1 MRWPFFGADRDQKSR
16 FETANALLSMKSRR
30 GSTASPMRVLKIWSA
45 PMASSMDPA
54 QRRMLRVTIEDAIGA
69 DQIFNTLMGD
79 AVEPRRDFIESNALA
94 VSNLDF

>member
-1 MRWPFFGADRDQKSR
+1 MHEHAIGTRLTELVGQLEQLLGDAGLRDDDEQEADPRL
-16 FETANALLSMKSRR
+16 ER
-30 GSTASPMRVLKIWSA
+30 G
-45 PMASSMDPA
+45 
-54 QRRMLRVTIEDAIGA
+54 AIGA